1 MSLTRSSPAATT
13 WAFPHSC
20 DNRTSSIRSTGPGGP
35 YTQQDWALSDTMLR
49 YWANFARTGDPNG
62 DGLAVWATTSDD
74 RCAMRLAGEGCGMR
88 DYRHL
93 ESMNAICDELIET
106 FSRVEPANTGQ
117 SAARCRVQ
125 RAALMGFIAQG
136 GCCPAQ

>member
-1 MSLTRSSPAATT
+1 
-13 WAFPHSC
+13 
-20 DNRTSSIRSTGPGGP
+20 
-35 YTQQDWALSDTMLR
+35 MLR

-106 FSRVEPANTGQ
+106 FSRV
-117 SAARCRVQ
+117 
-125 RAALMGFIAQG
+125 
-136 GCCPAQ
+136 